1 MNWSISV
8 DKLHKNISKGFASH
22 DVSPAAMA
30 YKMLH
35 ESKYVNES
43 VLQYAVNYII
53 LMATYPVIPLHLEE
67 VHQECKVIYTSLKE
81 LGLTGT
87 VGRVSE
93 PRNEYL
99 QV

>member
-1 MNWSISV
+1 M
-8 DKLHKNISKGFASH
+8 DKLHKQIAKGFGHA

-35 ESKYVNES
+35 ESRYVNES

-53 LMATYPVIPLHLEE
+53 LMATHPVIPLHLEE
-67 VHQECKVIYTSLKE
+67 VHNQCKVLYTSLQE

-87 VGRVSE
+87 VGRVQE

>member
-1 MNWSISV
+1 M
-8 DKLHKNISKGFASH
+8 DRLLHKHMAKGFGHA

-53 LMATYPVIPLHLEE
+53 IMATHPVVPAHLQE
-67 VHQECKVIYTSLKE
+67 VHEQCKMLYSSLQE

-87 VGRVSE
+87 VGRVAE
-93 PRNEYL
+93 PRNEFI
-99 QV
+99 QNI

>member
-1 MNWSISV
+1 M
-8 DKLHKNISKGFASH
+8 DKLHKQISKGFGNH

-53 LMATYPVIPLHLEE
+53 IMATSSVVPLHLEE
-67 VHQECKVIYTSLKE
+67 VHKECKAIYTSLTE

-87 VGRVSE
+87 VGRQVVS
-93 PRNEYL
+93 RNEYL